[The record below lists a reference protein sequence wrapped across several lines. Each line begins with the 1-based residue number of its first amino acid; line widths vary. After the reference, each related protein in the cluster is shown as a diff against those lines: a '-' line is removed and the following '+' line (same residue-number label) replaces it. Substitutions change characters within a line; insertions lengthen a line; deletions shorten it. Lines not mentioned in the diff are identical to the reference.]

1 MKGIGF
7 LDSFVDTLRSTT
19 PHHLLML
26 RTVHFMEASVVD
38 ILFVIAMLASSETQ
52 GQMKGARES
61 LNGRK
66 NMARR
71 KVKNGNLKTCVFLA
85 PIRS

>member
-7 LDSFVDTLRSTT
+7 LDCFVDKLCSIT

-38 ILFVIAMLASSETQ
+38 ILFVISML
-52 GQMKGARES
+52 G
-61 LNGRK
+61 
-66 NMARR
+66 
-71 KVKNGNLKTCVFLA
+71 VVF
-85 PIRS
+85 IRLI